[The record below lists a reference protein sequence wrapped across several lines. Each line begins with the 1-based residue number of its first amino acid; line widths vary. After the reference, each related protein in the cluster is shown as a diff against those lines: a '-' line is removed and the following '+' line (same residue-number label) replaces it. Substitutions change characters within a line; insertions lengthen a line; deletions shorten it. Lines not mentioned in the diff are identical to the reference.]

1 MKVASGTTNVL
12 KNDGND
18 DHHKPGEVVEV
29 VCESS
34 FVFYAEIYKTNVF
47 LNNNNYYLLNLIQW
61 FFIFGN

>member
-29 VCESS
+29 VCESG
-34 FVFYAEIYKTNVF
+34 FVFYKEGNYVYECVGNGNW
-47 LNNNNYYLLNLIQW
+47 NNSKEAVCTK
-61 FFIFGN
+61 G